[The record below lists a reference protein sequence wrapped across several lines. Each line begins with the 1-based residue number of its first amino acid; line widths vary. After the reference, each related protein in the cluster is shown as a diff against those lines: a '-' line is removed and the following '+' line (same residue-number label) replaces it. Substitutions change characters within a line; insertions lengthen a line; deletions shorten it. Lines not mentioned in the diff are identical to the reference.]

1 MLVFQ
6 VILCD
11 PVGHIGDLLV
21 QGTDLGVLGLGFV
34 VDAHLVLGQLELE
47 LLDALSQLVV
57 LGLPVF
63 GVELF
68 TG

>member
-1 MLVFQ
+1 M
-6 VILCD
+6 
-11 PVGHIGDLLV
+11 